1 MTQVELGEK
10 VGVSGVAIT
19 RYEKGTRKLR
29 IEQLEAIADALGVSV
44 GFLIGYET
52 ENAGISA
59 HTPQALVLAAMAMLN
74 YDGQQKVVER
84 AEELMEIPRYQA
96 AKASPASEASPVSE
110 NPAKGLILVV
120 HQVRN

>member
-96 AKASPASEASPVSE
+96 AKAAPTPEASPTFE
-110 NPAKGLILVV
+110 KPAEEPPES
-120 HQVRN
+120 R